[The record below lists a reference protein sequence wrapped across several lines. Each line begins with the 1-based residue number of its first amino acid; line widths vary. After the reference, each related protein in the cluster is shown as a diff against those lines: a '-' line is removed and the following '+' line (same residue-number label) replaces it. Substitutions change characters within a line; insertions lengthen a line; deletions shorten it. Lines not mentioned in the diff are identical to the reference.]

1 MGGKSGPS
9 NNQMVQFE
17 MQQAQEAKDKENLR
31 QARLDQGK
39 TAIDTLFGPQNFGD
53 AFYNK
58 YNKAELDY
66 TQPQL
71 ADQYDKAKQGM
82 TYDLA
87 RAGTLRSSAAGYA
100 QALLEKQNALNQAGL
115 SAKADTDTA
124 ALRQSIA
131 SQQNQAYN
139 QLYATEDP
147 TVAANTAATSV
158 GNAQLTQPNLTPLAN
173 AFQPVAIGLGSA
185 LSQPYGQ
192 YAANQYLGGGM
203 NPSNPLSQGSIAT
216 SSQPT

>member
-17 MQQAQEAKDKENLR
+17 MQQAQDAKDKENLR

-39 TAIDTLFGPQNFGD
+39 TAIDSIFGPQNFD
-53 AFYNK
+53 DSFYNK
-58 YNKAELDY
+58 YNTAELNY

-71 ADQYDKAKQGM
+71 SDQYDKAKQGM

-87 RAGTLRSSAAGYA
+87 RAGTLRSTAAGYA
-100 QALLEKQNALNQAGL
+100 QSLLEKQNAVNQAGL
-115 SAKADTDTA
+115 LAKADTDTA

-131 SQQNQAYN
+131 SQQQQAYN

-147 TVAANTAATSV
+147 TVAANTAATSA
-158 GNAQLTQPNLTPLAN
+158 GNAQLSQPTLTPLTN
-173 AFQPVAIGLGSA
+173 AFQPVAIGLGTALTSA
-185 LSQPYGQ
+185 YGN
-192 YAANQYLGGGM
+192 YGANQAL
-203 NPSNPLSQGSIAT
+203 NANNPLGQGNISV
-216 SSQPT
+216 SSQT

>member
-17 MQQAQEAKDKENLR
+17 MQQAQEATDKENLR

-39 TAIDTLFGPQNFGD
+39 TAIDNLFGADNFGD
-53 AFYNK
+53 DFYNK
-58 YNKAELDY
+58 YTNAELNY

-87 RAGTLRSSAAGYA
+87 RAGTLRSTAAGYA
-100 QALLEKQNALNQAGL
+100 QSLLEKQNALNEAGL
-115 SAKADTDTA
+115 TAKADTDTA

-131 SQQNQAYN
+131 SQQQAAYN

-185 LSQPYGQ
+185 LTSAYGAN
-192 YAANQYLGGGM
+192 YANTALNPAN
-203 NPSNPLSQGSIAT
+203 NPLNQGAIAT
-216 SSQPT
+216 SSQT

>member
-9 NNQMVQFE
+9 NNQMVAFE

-39 TAIDTLFGPQNFGD
+39 SAIDSLFGPSNFGD
-53 AFYNK
+53 DFYNK

-87 RAGTLRSSAAGYA
+87 RAGTLRSTAAGYA
-100 QALLEKQNALNQAGL
+100 QSLLEKQNAVNQAGVA
-115 SAKADTDTA
+115 AKADTDTA

-131 SQQNQAYN
+131 SQQQQAYN

-147 TVAANTAATSV
+147 TVAANTAATAV
-158 GNAQLTQPNLTPLAN
+158 GNAQLSQPNLTPLAN

-185 LSQPYGQ
+185 LSPVYGA
-192 YAANQYLGGGM
+192 YSANQMLGGGI
-203 NPSNPLSQGSIAT
+203 NPNNPLAGGSAVTSQQT
-216 SSQPT
+216 

>member
-17 MQQAQEAKDKENLR
+17 MQQAQQATDKENLR
-31 QARLDQGK
+31 QARLNQGK
-39 TAIDTLFGPQNFGD
+39 TAIDNLFGPTNFGD
-53 AFYNK
+53 DFYNK

-66 TQPQL
+66 TTPQL
-71 ADQYDKAKQGM
+71 ADQYAQAKQGM

-87 RAGTLRSSAAGYA
+87 RAGTLRSTAAGYA
-100 QALLEKQNALNQAGL
+100 QGLLEKQNAVNEAGVT
-115 SAKADTDTA
+115 AKADTDTA

-131 SQQNQAYN
+131 SQQQQAYN

-158 GNAQLTQPNLTPLAN
+158 GNAQLTQPNLTPLTD
-173 AFQPVAIGLGSA
+173 AFKPVAIGLGTA
-185 LSQPYGQ
+185 MTQPYGQ
-192 YAANQYLGGGM
+192 YAAGNML
-203 NPSNPLSQGSIAT
+203 NTSNPMGTGALVTSQT
-216 SSQPT
+216 

>member
-17 MQQAQEAKDKENLR
+17 MQQAQEAKEKENKR

-39 TAIDTLFGPQNFGD
+39 GAIDTLFGPSNFGD
-53 AFYNK
+53 EFYNK

-66 TQPQL
+66 SLPQL
-71 ADQYDKAKQGM
+71 EQQYDTAKHGM

-100 QALLEKQNALNQAGL
+100 QALLENQNAVNEAGIR
-115 SAKADTDTA
+115 AKADTDTA

-131 SQQNQAYN
+131 SQQQQAYN

-147 TVAANTAATSV
+147 TVAANTAANSV
-158 GNAQLTQPNLTPLAN
+158 ANAQLTQPNTGALGDLFKPI
-173 AFQPVAIGLGSA
+173 AIGLGSA
-185 LSQPYGQ
+185 LAPVYGQ
-192 YAANQYLGGGM
+192 SQAQQYLKSPTG
-203 NPSNPLSQGSIAT
+203 QGSIT
-216 SSQPT
+216 NTP

>member
-31 QARLDQGK
+31 QARLAQGK
-39 TAIDTLFGPQNFGD
+39 GAIDQLFGNANFDD

-58 YNKAELDY
+58 YRDANLDY
-66 TQPQL
+66 SLPQL
-71 ADQYDKAKQGM
+71 EDQYTKGKTGLN
-82 TYDLA
+82 YDLA
-87 RAGTLRSSAAGYA
+87 RAGTLRSTMAGYA
-100 QALLEKQNALNQAGL
+100 QGDLIKQKGVNEAAIR
-115 SAKADTDTA
+115 AKADTDTA

-158 GNAQLTQPNLTPLAN
+158 AGAQLSQPNLQPLN
-173 AFQPVAIGLGSA
+173 AVFTPVAIGLGTA
-185 LSQPYGQ
+185 LSAPYGQ
-192 YAANQYLGGGM
+192 YQANQMVSKSPLG
-203 NPSNPLSQGSIAT
+203 QGSQT
-216 SSQPT
+216 QSP

>member
-9 NNQMVQFE
+9 NNQMVAFE
-17 MQQAQEAKDKENLR
+17 MQQAQAATDKENLR
-31 QARLDQGK
+31 QARLNQGK
-39 TAIDTLFGPQNFGD
+39 SAIDTLFGPQNFGD

-71 ADQYDKAKQGM
+71 ADQYAAAKQNM

-87 RAGTLRSSAAGYA
+87 RAGTLRSTAAGYA
-100 QALLEKQNALNQAGL
+100 QSLLEKQNALNQAGL
-115 SAKADTDTA
+115 AAKADTDTA

-131 SQQNQAYN
+131 SQQQQAYN

-158 GNAQLTQPNLTPLAN
+158 GNAQLTQPNLTPLAD
-173 AFQPVAIGLGSA
+173 AFKPVAIGLGTA
-185 LSQPYGQ
+185 MTAPYGAYQ
-192 YAANQYLGGGM
+192 ANQLLGGGM
-203 NPSNPLSQGSIAT
+203 QTSNPLGTGSLQV
-216 SSQPT
+216 SSQQ

>member
-17 MQQAQEAKDKENLR
+17 MEQAAEAKQKEHKR

-39 TAIDTLFGPQNFGD
+39 GIIDTMFGSENFGD
-53 AFYNK
+53 PFYDK
-58 YNKAELDY
+58 YRKAELDY
-66 TQPQL
+66 TLPQL
-71 ADQYDKAKQGM
+71 QTQYDTAKNNM

-100 QALLEKQNALNQAGL
+100 QKLLENQNAVNEAGIR
-115 SAKADTDTA
+115 AKADTDTA

-131 SQQNQAYN
+131 SQQQQAYN

-147 TVAANTAATSV
+147 TVAANTAANSV
-158 GNAQLTQPNLTPLAN
+158 ANAQLQQPNTGALGDLFKPI
-173 AFQPVAIGLGSA
+173 AIGLGSA
-185 LSQPYGQ
+185 LAPVYGQ
-192 YAANQYLGGGM
+192 YEANRQLTAATGRQEGSGKT
-203 NPSNPLSQGSIAT
+203 SNG
-216 SSQPT
+216 